1 MEPGLDV
8 MRIRNKLLL
17 AMLVPVGLL
26 VAQIVVVNVFI
37 R

>member
-1 MEPGLDV
+1 

-26 VAQIVVVNVFI
+26 VAQIVVVNVSFASC
-37 R
+37 RQR